1 MFLTSEN
8 FLLLKYL
15 REALLPSVAKNLD
28 LFKERKQ
35 KYLVYFWGSGG
46 RGGEVA

>member
-1 MFLTSEN
+1 M
-8 FLLLKYL
+8 
-15 REALLPSVAKNLD
+15 LPSVAKNLD

-35 KYLVYFWGSGG
+35 KYLADFWGSGV